1 MGLNWEE
8 IKKTLYFV
16 DGSLRDIYIN
26 NISVNQW
33 KKWITYINKNY
44 RLNWNNEDKI
54 NFRIIKK
61 NWSENLVPETAKIF
75 IGNIQINCHFFCDFE
90 NDIDPKE
97 IQNINDHNCIINYM
111 KNISVE
117 LDTVIYLSSE
127 NIRDNYFLK
136 IYKDEI
142 YGI

>member
-61 NWSENLVPETAKIF
+61 NWSENIVPETAKIF

-117 LDTVIYLSSE
+117 LDTVIYLSGE